1 MNKGKL
7 YGVGVGPGDP
17 ELMTL
22 KAVRVIRSADVVAI
36 PAKSPET
43 CVAYKI
49 AAGAVEGL
57 DKKELLCVDMP
68 MTKDRALLEK
78 SHDEGAEQVKALLD
92 QGKSVA
98 FLTLGDVAVY
108 STYLYIHRRVA
119 AAGCEAEL
127 VSGIPSF
134 CAAAAALGIG
144 LAETKEPLHIIPAT
158 YGTEEALKLPGTKVL
173 MKSGKRLG
181 AVKEA
186 LVRTGAPVYMVE
198 NCGMENQRVFYS
210 AGEIDEN
217 AGYYSLL
224 IVKEEQHD

>member
-22 KAVRVIRSADVVAI
+22 KAVRVIQSADVVAI

-57 DKKELLCVDMP
+57 DEKELLCVDMP

-78 SHDEGAEQVKALLD
+78 SHDEGAGQVEALLD

-119 AAGCEAEL
+119 AAGYEAEL

-158 YGTEEALKLPGTKVL
+158 YGTEEVLKLPGTKVL

-198 NCGMENQRVFYS
+198 NCGMENQRMFYS